1 MYFAGADIE
10 TMDDRV
16 AASQIAYVGQDPE
29 HNMVTD
35 YVWQELAFGLE
46 SLGMSVPQ
54 MRRRTAEMAEYFGL
68 ESLFRKRTAA
78 LSGGQ
83 KQLVQLAAA
92 MVVQP
97 KLLVLDEPT
106 SQLDPMEAGRFWIH

>member
-92 MVVQP
+92 MVVQR
-97 KLLVLDEPT
+97 
-106 SQLDPMEAGRFWIH
+106 SC